1 MLIYQLFPR
10 WFGNRNPRLQPGG
23 SMQENGAGKFND
35 IDEKALQAIKRLG
48 VSHVWLTGVLEH
60 ASATDYSAYGITPVH
75 SALVKGRAGSPYAI
89 RDYYDVCPD
98 LAIDIPHRMQEF
110 EALLARC
117 REEGLQVLIDF
128 VPNHLFREYAS
139 DVAPQGVED
148 FGAQDRPETAFHP
161 QNNFY
166 YLPGS
171 AFRPPVESA
180 SDYMEIPARVTGN
193 DCFSPQP
200 SRNDW
205 YETVK
210 LNYGVD
216 YAQDGQPHFQPI
228 PDTWH
233 KMLHILTFWA
243 EKGVDGFRCDMAE
256 MVPEA
261 FWAWVIPQLSE
272 AAARAKRA
280 APLWIAEIYQPWRYE
295 AYIQSGFD
303 FLYDKMGLYDCL
315 KQVLRGEAPT
325 TQITRCWQ
333 ALGALQPRMLNFLE
347 NHDEQRLASDFF
359 IGEGLKAL
367 PALLVSSCLNT
378 APFML
383 YAGQEFGERGMEAEG
398 FSGLDGRTSIFD
410 YWSVGSLRRF
420 GNEGRFD
427 GGGLLEDEQ
436 KIYALYL
443 RLLGGLR
450 QEAAIARGESYDLM
464 YVNPQY
470 PRQYAFLRYI
480 PNSTVDETLF
490 LLVANFDAQPVE
502 MALHIPPHAFAH
514 GQLQA
519 GAWECR
525 EECLQAGAT
534 QGLGQ
539 RLSPERPFCLSLP
552 AYGAAAF
559 VFSLDKNI

>member
-1 MLIYQLFPR
+1 MLIYQVLIR
-10 WFGNRNPRLQPGG
+10 LFGNRNPQPRPGG
-23 SMQENGAGKFND
+23 SMQENGVGKFAD
-35 IDEKALQAIKRLG
+35 INRNALQALKRMG
-48 VSHVWLTGVLEH
+48 VSHIWLTGVPEH
-60 ASATDYSAYGITPVH
+60 ASATDYSAYGIPPV
-75 SALVKGRAGSPYAI
+75 AGELLKGQAGSPYAI

-117 REEGLQVLIDF
+117 HEEGLQVLIDF
-128 VPNHLFREYAS
+128 VPNHLFRQYAS
-139 DVAPQGVED
+139 DAAPQGVCD
-148 FGAQDRPETAFHP
+148 FGADDQPDQAFSP

-166 YLPGS
+166 YLPCTS
-171 AFRPPVESA
+171 FRPPVEGVSVYA
-180 SDYMEIPARVTGN
+180 ESPARATGN

-200 SRNDW
+200 TQNDW

-210 LNYGVD
+210 LNYGLD
-216 YAQDGQPHFQPI
+216 YRDGGRPCFDPI

-233 KMLHILTFWA
+233 KMLHVLLFWA
-243 EKGVDGFRCDMAE
+243 AKGVDGFRCDMAE

-261 FWAWVIPQLSE
+261 FWAWVLPQV
-272 AAARAKRA
+272 RA
-280 APLWIAEIYQPWRYE
+280 ANREAGRQGPLWIAEIYQPWRYE
-295 AYIQSGFD
+295 AYLQSGFD
-303 FLYDKMGLYDCL
+303 FLYDKVGLYDCL

-450 QEAAIARGESYDLM
+450 EEAAIARGETYDLM

-470 PRQYAFLRYI
+470 TRQYAFLRYL
-480 PNSTVDETLF
+480 PAAAKGTLF
-490 LLVANFDAQPVE
+490 LLAANFDAQPVE
-502 MALHIPPHAFAH
+502 MALHIPPHAFAQ

-525 EECLQAGAT
+525 AERLQAGAT

-559 VFSLDKNI
+559 AFSLDKNT